1 MNTRSRTAFTTVKVA
16 SALVLVKAVTWLLTS
31 SSGVLGSTL
40 DSLLDV
46 LASLLVLWA
55 ILHAERPADAG
66 HPWGHGK
73 AESLAS
79 LGQALFIL
87 IAGCGLI
94 FQVVHRWLDPDPP
107 LNMPWAGVAV
117 MVGSSL
123 VTFWWLR
130 KLRAAARETGSP
142 ALEAD
147 SAHYAAD
154 ILLNL
159 SVVAGLLLSLSLNG
173 ARWPDLLIGLG
184 IGLLILNTARKVFL
198 SGIENL
204 MDRGL
209 TEKEESQVLACV
221 SGFSSRVSGF
231 HDLRTRRSGSEIFL
245 EIHLDIHRQMSFVE
259 AHDLSE
265 EVGRA
270 IESAIPRS
278 QVTVHADPL

>member
-16 SALVLVKAVTWLLTS
+16 LALVLLKAVTWLVTS
-31 SSGVLGSTL
+31 SSGVLGSAT

-87 IAGCGLI
+87 FAGCGLI
-94 FQVVHRWLDPDPP
+94 FQVVHRWLDSDAAIQ
-107 LNMPWAGVAV
+107 MPWTGIAV
-117 MVGSSL
+117 MVVSSL

-130 KLRAAARETGSP
+130 KLRAAAKETGSP

-159 SVVAGLLLSLSLNG
+159 GVVAGLLLSLSLNKSK
-173 ARWPDLLIGLG
+173 WPDLVVGLA

-198 SGIENL
+198 SGVENL

-209 TEKEESQVLACV
+209 SEKEEAQVLASV
-221 SGFSSRVSGF
+221 AHFSPRVAGF
-231 HDLRTRRSGSEIFL
+231 HELRTRRSGSEIFL
-245 EIHLDIHRQMSFVE
+245 EIHIDIHRDMTFVD

-270 IESAIPRS
+270 IESTIPRS
-278 QVTVHADPL
+278 RVTVHADPL